1 MYDVFFHSN
10 RMSNRPKK
18 GHGPDQ
24 LLYLLLSCFCSPA
37 SILMFQR
44 HSIFCLIQLVCCEF
58 VELPGEPPF
67 LLTPGCVD

>member
-18 GHGPDQ
+18 GHGRDQ
-24 LLYLLLSCFCSPA
+24 LLYLLLSRFFSPT

-44 HSIFCLIQLVCCEF
+44 HSIFCLIQLVCCD
-58 VELPGEPPF
+58 L
-67 LLTPGCVD
+67 